1 MFLQKTG
8 PRVIPADRRCLE
20 VKVNGQQCRGI
31 TVPGEK
37 WCHMHGKY
45 HALHNGYS
53 SISVP
58 VLEDEDSILFVLSQ
72 VARALAGGSI
82 PASNANGIVACCRM
96 AERLVA
102 EKRKQARSEPRQQE
116 SGMGREADAAEV
128 SGAAIETET
137 GVAVAAVE
145 GDVAANCEVQVV
157 SSTASE
163 AVREAA
169 GFGDPGETWQPA
181 CDEEEPQRW
190 TVEPYDPDRKVVAP
204 PQFADAPQHFQDTL
218 DRMEGKMLDVVLKR
232 NKERRA
238 REAAGW
244 GGV

>member
-1 MFLQKTG
+1 MLLQKTG

-20 VKVNGQQCRGI
+20 IKVNGQQCRGI

-45 HALHNGYS
+45 HTLHNGYS
-53 SISVP
+53 SIDVP

-72 VARALAGGSI
+72 VARSLAGGTI

-96 AERLVA
+96 AERLLA
-102 EKRKQARSEPRQQE
+102 EKRKQARFEQKQQE

-128 SGAAIETET
+128 SEAATAAEVAVPAEEADGAAH
-137 GVAVAAVE
+137 
-145 GDVAANCEVQVV
+145 CEVQVV

-169 GFGDPGETWQPA
+169 GFGEPGETWQPP